1 MDASE
6 LVQEYFRRTTTH
18 RTDLDALAEFME
30 TRMELPR
37 FGGQS
42 MVRHAEC

>member
-6 LVQEYFRRTTTH
+6 LVQEYFRRTNTH

-30 TRMELPR
+30 ARASGNGVDDLKA
-37 FGGQS
+37 G
-42 MVRHAEC
+42 